1 MTKED
6 LPLTPK
12 PMDSFTAQ
20 DGARLFSMID
30 AGLKRISSSFEE
42 FSNRL
47 AITNRQNLEIL
58 NLLRLIEAESN
69 ESRVGRLQLEIEEAE
84 RERDIAER
92 NLKAIEE
99 KLNQKQNIKD
109 QNVDTGEKLRAAAV
123 AVVTDI
129 DKQKNEKNAAR
140 LEDIKWTAIKTVI
153 TIVVGGMATGFI
165 AFIWFLVQLYLNRGT
180 P

>member
-109 QNVDTGEKLRAAAV
+109 QNVDTGEKLKAAAASALSDLDKKKKESSEAFLLDLKRSIV
-123 AVVTDI
+123 KAVLVSLSIGAVTG
-129 DKQKNEKNAAR
+129 A
-140 LEDIKWTAIKTVI
+140 
-153 TIVVGGMATGFI
+153 I
-165 AFIWFLVQLYLNRGT
+165 AFIWWLFQLYLNRGT